1 MGKHGRRHPV
11 KDRREFLKTSLLAAG
26 AVVIVRPAW
35 ARAATGGF
43 PPGVIYTS
51 ENQGKWE
58 GKAGSHAPKVEVKG
72 GNASITTAHPMS
84 AAHFIVRH
92 TLVAPDG
99 TVIGAKTFSPTDAK
113 AVSSYELPA
122 GSAGTFIATSF
133 CNLHD
138 FWLTEFK
145 V

>member
-1 MGKHGRRHPV
+1 M

-26 AVVIVRPAW
+26 AAVIVRPAW
-35 ARAATGGF
+35 ASAASGGF

-72 GNASITTAHPMS
+72 GNVSITTAHPMS

-99 TVIGAKTFSPTDAK
+99 TVIGAKTFS

>member
-1 MGKHGRRHPV
+1 M
-11 KDRREFLKTSLLAAG
+11 KDRRTFLKASLLATG
-26 AVVIVRPAW
+26 AAVIVRPAW
-35 ARAATGGF
+35 ARAASGGF

-51 ENQGKWE
+51 ASQGKWE
-58 GKAGSHAPKVEVKG
+58 GKAGSHAPQVEVKG
-72 GNASITTAHPMS
+72 GSVSITTAHPMS
-84 AAHFIVRH
+84 AGHYIVRH

-99 TVIGAKTFSPTDAK
+99 TVIGAKTFSPTDTE

-122 GSAGTFIATSF
+122 GGAGNFTATSF

-138 FWLTEFK
+138 FWLTNFK